1 MFSKAPFLLSVWW
14 SCSSTDL
21 CVPVKGAPMLEL
33 TIDQSIN
40 AINVVISVKQ
50 KFQKPYL

>member
-1 MFSKAPFLLSVWW
+1 
-14 SCSSTDL
+14 
-21 CVPVKGAPMLEL
+21 MLEL

-50 KFQKPYL
+50 KFQKPYLWLIFINFLMGM